1 MSDAVEERV
10 DAGPVQERSVRG
22 DPPRYARAGVVA
34 DRDAHRDYITEDLNE
49 ALDLLERTAQS
60 PRRI

>member
-1 MSDAVEERV
+1 
-10 DAGPVQERSVRG
+10 
-22 DPPRYARAGVVA
+22 VA
-34 DRDAHRDYITEDLNE
+34 DRDAHRDYMTEDLNE